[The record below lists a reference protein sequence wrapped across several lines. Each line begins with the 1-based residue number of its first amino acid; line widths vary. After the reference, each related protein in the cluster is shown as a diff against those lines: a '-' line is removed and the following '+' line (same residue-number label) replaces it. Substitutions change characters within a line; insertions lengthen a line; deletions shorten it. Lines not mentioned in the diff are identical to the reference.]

1 MRTYIIYLMKLI
13 RIQNLF
19 MNKIKT
25 DNLILE
31 FVLLRLIGNRSDLN
45 IKHDKPITLTIKEQ
59 ETNME
64 K

>member
-31 FVLLRLIGNRSDLN
+31 FVLLRLIGNSSDLN
-45 IKHDKPITLTIKEQ
+45 IKHDKPITFTIKEQ